1 MVMYDNDHHAW
12 AGCGAE
18 VAWRWR
24 EVQFKFPPKCFGYS
38 TKSYVGVDT
47 LLKFSP
53 SSPFSVVRIHEI
65 LLDNGNLR
73 QVSLRYEVDNKPFDT
88 SISLSL
94 ELNQNVE
101 TF

>member
-53 SSPFSVVRIHEI
+53 SSPFSVVRTHEI
-65 LLDNGNLR
+65 SLDDGNLR
-73 QVSLRYEVDNKPFDT
+73 QVSITTSSPDMKSTTNHLVRQYRYLWN
-88 SISLSL
+88 
-94 ELNQNVE
+94 
-101 TF
+101 